1 MSTLEDSKPIKSE
14 MELGLS
20 IYKPKE
26 KLGLSTYKQ
35 LNNYYFDE
43 DYKDLKEYLKH
54 NVAPINFDRVE
65 KARFYHKYGK
75 DFKIINK
82 EIVYEPFDLI
92 VANPDKKEE
101 ILKELYDDFTI
112 GVGVGLESFYK
123 KVRMKYLNLTREE
136 TKEFLK
142 NQSYYQL
149 TKQPIKTT
157 NKPIVVSY
165 PNERWSAD
173 LINLY

>member
-1 MSTLEDSKPIKSE
+1 MSTLEYSKPIKSE

-54 NVAPINFDRVE
+54 HIAPINFDRLE
-65 KARFYHKYGK
+65 KARFYYKYGK

-82 EIVYEPFDLI
+82 EIVYEPLDLI
-92 VANPDKKEE
+92 VANPDKKVTE
-101 ILKELYDDFTI
+101 KFSNSQRTNNDYQNMGF
-112 GVGVGLESFYK
+112 
-123 KVRMKYLNLTREE
+123 NLAFE
-136 TKEFLK
+136 
-142 NQSYYQL
+142 Q
-149 TKQPIKTT
+149 
-157 NKPIVVSY
+157 
-165 PNERWSAD
+165 
-173 LINLY
+173 